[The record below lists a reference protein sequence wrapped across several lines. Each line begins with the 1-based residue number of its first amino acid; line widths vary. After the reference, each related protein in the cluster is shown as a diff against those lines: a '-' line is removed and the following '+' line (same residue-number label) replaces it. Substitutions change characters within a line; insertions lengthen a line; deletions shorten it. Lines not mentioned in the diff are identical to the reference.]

1 MQSPALALKTLK
13 LSWRNEFRTL
23 SQTESMVFLAIASSP
38 GIESSHIQDE
48 LELDQPHASRILK
61 KLIEKHLIRALTLK
75 KGESKKAYFLEP
87 LTGAT
92 RLLRWI
98 DGVIDGLLVANP
110 TMMARFIASLEDAPE
125 SVIDYIEKGL
135 VKAKQARSL
144 NRTSLQHKPSY
155 DLAKRNRSDLGYR
168 KLLES

>member
-1 MQSPALALKTLK
+1 ML
-13 LSWRNEFRTL
+13 
-23 SQTESMVFLAIASSP
+23 
-38 GIESSHIQDE
+38 
-48 LELDQPHASRILK
+48 
-61 KLIEKHLIRALTLK
+61 
-75 KGESKKAYFLEP
+75 
-87 LTGAT
+87 
-92 RLLRWI
+92 
-98 DGVIDGLLVANP
+98 
-110 TMMARFIASLEDAPE
+110 ARFIASLEDAPE